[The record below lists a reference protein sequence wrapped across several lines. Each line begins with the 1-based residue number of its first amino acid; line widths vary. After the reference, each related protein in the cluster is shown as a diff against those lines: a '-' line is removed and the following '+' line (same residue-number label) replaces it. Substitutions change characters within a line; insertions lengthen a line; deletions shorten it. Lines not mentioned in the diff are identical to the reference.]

1 MQSERLCLS
10 HWVYVP
16 ARGAVRER
24 DDWAVRVLAMKG
36 TASRVTVAE
45 FREVL
50 KDGMPSAAAM
60 AFEITAMTFGEV
72 VLRSETG
79 AESLRPGGTV
89 SGPTLFAL
97 ADLAMY
103 AAVMSAVG
111 RVPLAVTTDAT
122 VHFLRKPRAGGLVT
136 RAKLLKVG
144 KRLVV
149 GDVVIAAEGNEGEAV
164 MHAVMTYAVP

>member
-1 MQSERLCLS
+1 MSTRRPPED
-10 HWVYVP
+10 
-16 ARGAVRER
+16 A
-24 DDWAVRVLAMKG
+24 
-36 TASRVTVAE
+36 RVTVAE
-45 FREVL
+45 FLDVL
-50 KDGMPSAAAM
+50 AEGMPSAAAM
-60 AFEITAMTFGEV
+60 AFDVLALTRGEAL
-72 VLRSETG
+72 LRSTAG
-79 AESLRPGGTV
+79 AEDLRPGGTV

-122 VHFLRKPRAGGLVT
+122 VHFLRKPRAGALLT

-149 GDVVIAAEGNEGEAV
+149 GDVAIAPEGDEDRPV
-164 MHAVMTYAVP
+164 MHAVMTYALPG